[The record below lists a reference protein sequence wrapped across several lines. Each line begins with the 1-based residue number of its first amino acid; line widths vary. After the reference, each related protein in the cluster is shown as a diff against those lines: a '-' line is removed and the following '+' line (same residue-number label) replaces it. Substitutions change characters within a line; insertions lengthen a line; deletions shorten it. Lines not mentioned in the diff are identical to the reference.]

1 MIAFKQD
8 PSRVK
13 FQQFVPPNMGFIT
26 QIPMPF
32 PAMGIPPFQPR
43 FTKESMAMELE
54 NLKYQK
60 EMLQMA
66 VAQYSEKISVID
78 ESISN
83 IEKFISL

>member
-1 MIAFKQD
+1 MTAFKQD
-8 PSRVK
+8 PRRVNL
-13 FQQFVPPNMGFIT
+13 QQFVPSNMGFIT
-26 QIPMPF
+26 QTPMPF

-43 FTKESMAMELE
+43 FTKESMVMELE

-60 EMLQMA
+60 ELLQMA
-66 VAQYSEKISVID
+66 VAQYSEKISEID